1 MSQQINLYNPLF
13 LKQEKYFSAP
23 AMVQALGIIALAL
36 AGFYV
41 YALVQ
46 MREVER
52 LAAVDRARIALLRE
66 QFVKL
71 GGSLAPRG
79 RSKALESDVASLEAD
94 VNARQ
99 SVITALQ
106 SGELGNTAGFS
117 GYFAAFGRKTMPG
130 VWLTGFSVGESGNE
144 LQVRGRVLHPDLVP
158 AYLRSLNGE
167 SVMRGRQVT
176 ELKLTAKEASAA
188 PQPAAPA
195 GARAGA
201 PPATPLA
208 TPQRFVEFSLVA
220 QLHAPEPAKSAAK
233 PIAKG
238 GGS

>member
-13 LKQEKYFSAP
+13 LKQEKYFSAL

-36 AGFYV
+36 AGFYA
-41 YALVQ
+41 YALLQV
-46 MREVER
+46 REVER
-52 LAAVDRARIALLRE
+52 VVAGDQAQLALQRE
-66 QFVKL
+66 RFVKL

-79 RSKALESDVASLEAD
+79 RSKALESEVARLEAE

-99 SVITALQ
+99 SVIIALQ

-117 GYFAAFGRKTMPG
+117 DYFAAFGRKTMPG

-167 SVMRGRQVT
+167 PVMRGRQVT
-176 ELKLTAKEASAA
+176 ELKLTAKEAGAA

-195 GARAGA
+195 GAPRA
-201 PPATPLA
+201 PPLA
-208 TPQRFVEFSLVA
+208 TPQRFVEFSLAA
-220 QLHAPEPAKSAAK
+220 QLHAPEPAKPAAK
-233 PIAKG
+233 PMVKG

>member
-195 GARAGA
+195 GA
-201 PPATPLA
+201 PPATPPA

-220 QLHAPEPAKSAAK
+220 QLHAPEPAKPAAK

-238 GGS
+238 GGP